1 MEAFPD
7 VNWELARPNITMW
20 AADLSDA
27 PSTKDLAAARDLIY
41 DLSKRI
47 DIMTRPPIEDEAFVT
62 SEREDD
68 IEAPAEEEEEEEEE
82 VEVEAPKALPKV
94 KATPKSKAASKPELI
109 KNEVMVS
116 RKFSSFIR

>member
-20 AADLSDA
+20 ASDLTDA
-27 PSTKDLAAARDLIY
+27 PSTKDLTAARDLIY

-47 DIMTRPPIEDEAFVT
+47 DIMTRPPIEDEDFAT
-62 SEREDD
+62 SECEDD
-68 IEAPAEEEEEEEEE
+68 IEEPVGEEEEEEEEE
-82 VEVEAPKALPKV
+82 QVEVEAPKAPSKGKV
-94 KATPKSKAASKPELI
+94 APKSKVASKPEFI

-116 RKFSSFIR
+116 